1 LGLLWTAFGLVFRVS
16 NLLEIVGICIMR
28 IQGKGN
34 IFNCEVKVKF
44 VDQFHFL
51 FTLFFW
57 VDTCL
62 INCNCLSQSDLSKE
76 NLFVSK
82 DSGFPRLNWNF
93 FNVVI
98 RPLLVHYLCELFV
111 KLFFRAEL
119 LFVSDTATKG
129 NTVRNWVSQVIA
141 IHTAWE
147 VKVLADRTNW
157 VQVNAYS
164 SFKFAFRSCW
174 AGRGW
179 WSQTVSGNGLA
190 RCHSSVTKAV
200 SVKGGYDWAVRTFLL
215 IDEPASANRAIVLSL
230 PAWNPLT

>member
-1 LGLLWTAFGLVFRVS
+1 MGLLWTAFGLVCHVS

-28 IQGKGN
+28 IHGKVN
-34 IFNCEVKVKF
+34 VFNCEVKVKC
-44 VDQFHFL
+44 VDQSNFL
-51 FTLFFW
+51 FVLFCW
-57 VDTCL
+57 VATCL

-82 DSGFPRLNWNF
+82 DSCLPRLNWNCLH
-93 FNVVI
+93 VI
-98 RPLLVHYLCELFV
+98 IGPFLIHYLCEFFV

-119 LFVSDTATKG
+119 LFVYDTVTKC

-147 VKVLADRTNW
+147 VKVFAYRTNW
-157 VQVNAYS
+157 VQINAYS
-164 SFKFAFRSCW
+164 SFKFAFSSCL
-174 AGRGW
+174 AGRRW
-179 WSQTVSGNGLA
+179 RCQTVSGNGLA

-200 SVKGGYDWAVRTFLL
+200 SVKGGYDWAVRTCLL
-215 IDEPASANRAIVLSL
+215 IDEPVSANRAIVLSL